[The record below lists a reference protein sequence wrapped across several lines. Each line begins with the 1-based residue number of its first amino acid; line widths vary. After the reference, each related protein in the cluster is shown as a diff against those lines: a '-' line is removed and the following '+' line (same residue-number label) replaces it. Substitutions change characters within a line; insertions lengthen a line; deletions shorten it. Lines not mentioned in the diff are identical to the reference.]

1 MANSARDSEMYE
13 KHHPRYS
20 LSVEQGTTAV
30 PDDGQYHVL
39 ANGEIVLSTRVFD
52 YAKIIYEEKK
62 EELRLAAG
70 DPDPREVLRR
80 ETAGRD
86 VRSLRA
92 DGIARRAR
100 KDRGGPGGRG
110 GV

>member
-1 MANSARDSEMYE
+1 MYE

-20 LSVEQGTTAV
+20 LSIEQGTAGV
-30 PDDGQYHVL
+30 PDDDQYHVFV
-39 ANGEIVLSTRVFD
+39 NGVIVLSTRVFD
-52 YAKIIYEEKK
+52 YAKITYEEQK
-62 EELRLAAG
+62 EELRVAAG

-80 ETAGRD
+80 ENTGRD
-86 VRSLRA
+86 LRALRA
-92 DGIARRAR
+92 DGIAQRTK